1 MPISDSRA
9 ATGAFPSATVSQ
21 ETRVG
26 ITDDLAFNDIEAPRR
41 WGGPW
46 TLVKLETLKKYLIAY
61 TNALKNQRFRLV
73 YIDAFAGTGMCDVGD
88 VDVYSGSA
96 SIALDVRP
104 PFQKYIFIEQKAANC
119 TQLQS
124 LLMRR
129 QYLAVKDGERED
141 GHANAHVI
149 QGDANEEL
157 ACICAKTD
165 WTSTRAVLFLDPFGM
180 SVAWTTLQ
188 KIVATKAIDVWYLFP
203 LNAVYRQ
210 LAHDLSAVDPD
221 KRASLTRT
229 LGTADWE
236 RNFYEEPRVADLFGD
251 ERSPQR
257 HVDWKVIADSVTQ
270 RLRSIFVRVSEP
282 KLLYHTWPG
291 STVPRAP
298 LFALYFAVSN
308 PSPAAGALAFRIA
321 EHILKPDTRAV
332 S

>member
-1 MPISDSRA
+1 MPISDGRG
-9 ATGAFPSATVSQ
+9 ATSPSAAVSQ

-26 ITDDLAFNDIEAPRR
+26 VTDDLAFDDFEAPRR

-61 TNALKNQRFRLV
+61 TNALKNQPFRLI
-73 YIDAFAGTGMCDVGD
+73 YIDAFAGTGTCDVGD
-88 VDVYSGSA
+88 LDVHRGSA
-96 SIALDVRP
+96 SIALDVWP
-104 PFQKYIFIEQKAANC
+104 PFHEHIFIEQKAANC
-119 TQLQS
+119 TQLQA

-129 QYLAVKDGERED
+129 QYLAVKDGDSEEA
-141 GHANAHVI
+141 HPNAHVI
-149 QGDANEEL
+149 PGDANEEL
-157 ACICAKTD
+157 ARICAQTD

-210 LAHDLSAVDPD
+210 LAHDLGAVDPD

-236 RNFYEEPRVADLFGD
+236 REFYEQARVADLFGD

-257 HVDWKVIADSVTQ
+257 HADWRVIADSVTR
-270 RLRSIFVRVSEP
+270 RLRSTFVRVSEP
-282 KLLYHTWPG
+282 RLLYHTRPG
-291 STVPRAP
+291 STIPRAP

-321 EHILKPDTRAV
+321 EHILKPDTRTV